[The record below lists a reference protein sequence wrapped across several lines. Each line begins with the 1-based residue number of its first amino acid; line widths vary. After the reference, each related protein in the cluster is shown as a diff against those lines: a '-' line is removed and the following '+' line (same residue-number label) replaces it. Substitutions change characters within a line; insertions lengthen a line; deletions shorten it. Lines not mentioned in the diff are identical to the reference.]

1 MATSQE
7 NQAFIDQALE
17 SKEFTDLIDEAAPYR
32 VKIDTDYRR
41 EMKEV
46 RDMFMDQKIKSD
58 SKLKEIVAKSKK
70 NRTPEEIEY
79 ANSAAKKANKEFNAV
94 KRIIHPNKGSS
105 EEAAQKLVE
114 RVVEVAKLLKYIGR
128 TDIEDAFAAAGISI
142 TIPSLEDENPYFAQE
157 GKPEIMADIFN
168 QVDEVQGQICQ
179 AADKVKID
187 LYNELPENV
196 RFDAKMNKK
205 GIRASQFVKLA
216 KTKAVALEKSMEQFD
231 KFKESQIKKNENE
244 LIAKQIE
251 AEKIKEI

>member
-7 NQAFIDQALE
+7 NQDFINQALE

-58 SKLKEIVAKSKK
+58 SKLQAIAAKSKK
-70 NRTPEEIEY
+70 NCTPEEIEY

-94 KRIIHPNKGSS
+94 KRIIHPAKGTS
-105 EEAAQKLVE
+105 EEAAKKLVD
-114 RVVEVAKLLKYIGR
+114 RIVEVAKLLKYIGR

-142 TIPSLEDENPYFAQE
+142 TIPALEDENSYFAQE
-157 GKPEIMADIFN
+157 GKQDIIADIFN
-168 QVDEVQGQICQ
+168 QADEVQGQICQ

-187 LYNELPENV
+187 LYGELPDNI
-196 RFDAKMNKK
+196 RFDSKMNKK
-205 GIRASQFVKLA
+205 GIRSSQFVKLA
-216 KTKAVALEKSMEQFD
+216 KTKAIALEKSMEQFD

-244 LIAKQIE
+244 LVAKQIE